1 MTNINFLLTISIQC
15 QEIKFL
21 EINKNHLRENALIF
35 YQILSTYPF
44 KETYRD
50 QFEEFVRGYWDLKVK
65 RVELVRPG
73 FETPAC
79 GSVDRCLSTW
89 PQLFKRWIALSTG

>member
-15 QEIKFL
+15 QEIRFL

-44 KETYRD
+44 KEMYRD
-50 QFEEFVRGYWDLKVK
+50 QFEEFVRVK
-65 RVELVRPG
+65 RVDPLLTRMQN
-73 FETPAC
+73 AL
-79 GSVDRCLSTW
+79 RLS
-89 PQLFKRWIALSTG
+89 K

>member
-15 QEIKFL
+15 QEIRFL

-44 KETYRD
+44 KVTYRD
-50 QFEEFVRGYWDLKVK
+50 RFEEFVRGYWGLKVK
-65 RVELVRPG
+65 RVDPPLTRMQN
-73 FETPAC
+73 ALRLQ
-79 GSVDRCLSTW
+79 SNLRYNSSTI
-89 PQLFKRWIALSTG
+89 LCY

>member
-15 QEIKFL
+15 QEIWFL

-50 QFEEFVRGYWDLKVK
+50 KFEEFVRGYWGLKVK
-65 RVELVRPG
+65 RVDPLLTRMQNALG
-73 FETPAC
+73 LQ
-79 GSVDRCLSTW
+79 SNLRYNSSTI
-89 PQLFKRWIALSTG
+89 LCY